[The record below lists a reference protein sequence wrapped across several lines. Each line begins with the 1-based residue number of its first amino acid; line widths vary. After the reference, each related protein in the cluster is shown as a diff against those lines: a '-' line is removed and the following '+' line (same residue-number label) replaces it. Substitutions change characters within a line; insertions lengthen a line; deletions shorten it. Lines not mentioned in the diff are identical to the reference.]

1 MTTSQST
8 KGLKPR
14 QGFGF
19 WGAVG
24 VWTGSLVGLASI
36 NHGVSGA
43 LGSGVSRSVEIL
55 YLLPAW
61 AGLFLPFC
69 AFAGGLVLSRTDGLA
84 SIVKNGAV
92 VVLVIYALLAFG
104 APIGVYEIGRRQGAQ
119 LAAAY
124 PYGPRTPVALVKI
137 RSRVEASPPD
147 RFRLR
152 IDDPF
157 SAPPNWLTYLL
168 HSPAVFALY
177 SLLSILLGCT
187 VARMTTG
194 LSPPRRGHVRWAAG
208 LGLGIV
214 FFLAEAG
221 GGEWVRSDPSRSG
234 LLGAWLPLLVP
245 GALLFFLHLFHRARV
260 EEADSSGS
268 RRELE

>member
-1 MTTSQST
+1 
-8 KGLKPR
+8 
-14 QGFGF
+14 
-19 WGAVG
+19 
-24 VWTGSLVGLASI
+24 
-36 NHGVSGA
+36 
-43 LGSGVSRSVEIL
+43 VEIL

-69 AFAGGLVLSRTDGLA
+69 AFAGGLVLSGADGLA

-92 VVLVIYALLAFG
+92 VALVVYSLLAFG
-104 APIGVYEIGRRQGAQ
+104 APRGVYEISRRQGAQ

-147 RFRLR
+147 RFRIR

-177 SLLSILLGCT
+177 SLLSMLLGRT
-187 VARMTTG
+187 VGSMTTG

-208 LGLGIV
+208 LALGIV
-214 FFLAEAG
+214 FFLAEAR
-221 GGEWVRSDPSRSG
+221 GGEWVRLDPSRSG

-245 GALLFFLHLFHRARV
+245 SGLLVFLHLVHRARM
-260 EEADSSGS
+260 EDTDSSGS
-268 RRELE
+268 RRKLE